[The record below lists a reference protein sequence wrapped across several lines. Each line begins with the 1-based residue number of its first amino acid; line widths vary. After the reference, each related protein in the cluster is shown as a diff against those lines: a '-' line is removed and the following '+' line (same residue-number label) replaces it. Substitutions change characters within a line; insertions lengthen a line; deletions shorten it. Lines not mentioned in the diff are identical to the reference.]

1 MLAKLFSVRMA
12 GFILT
17 QLSQSVP
24 FPRYFK
30 WLMSNQ
36 YKNILRLSMIDQTLL
51 SGLLQRFG
59 LDLEI
64 TSDGET
70 IPGSFW
76 GDEEAGLIGH
86 RLLARLDTPV
96 HSILHEAGHF
106 ICMDATRRASLDTNA
121 QGDYD
126 EENAVCYLQ
135 ILLADEIPESGRRRM
150 LRDMDSWG
158 YTFRL
163 GSALAWFEQDAE
175 DARQWLIDHDLITP
189 SGKPSYRLREL

>member
-1 MLAKLFSVRMA
+1 MNKKV
-12 GFILT
+12 
-17 QLSQSVP
+17 
-24 FPRYFK
+24 
-30 WLMSNQ
+30 
-36 YKNILRLSMIDQTLL
+36 LRLSMIDQTHLFL
-51 SGLLQRFG
+51 LLQKFG

-64 TSDGET
+64 TSDGEA

-76 GDEEAGLIGH
+76 GDEEAGLIGN

-106 ICMDATRRASLDTNA
+106 ICMDATRRTSLDTNA

-135 ILLADEIPESGRRRM
+135 ILLADEIPESGRTRM

-175 DARQWLIDHDLITP
+175 DARQWLLEHGLITT
-189 SGKPSYRLREL
+189 SGKPSYRLRES